1 MTTEQFEFFR
11 AWFDDYTTGF
21 MAESIDKTEMINLKY
36 QHTRRVCQEMEMLCS
51 QLNLPQSDALMAKTM
66 ALFHDV
72 GRYEQYQQYQTFL
85 DMKSVNHAELG
96 IQILIQKDVLK
107 NLKKNQQQ
115 LILSA
120 INFHNRKQLPP
131 NQSDKTLFF
140 AKLLRDADK
149 LDIWRMVIDYYY
161 RQGDETNGA
170 IELGLPDTPDISDGA
185 INNLLNQKIVEL
197 EHVKNTNDFKL
208 LQIGWVYDI
217 NFLPAL
223 MAVQQRGYLEKIF
236 DKLPELDSLNN
247 VRQAVLSYLS
257 HKIAQ
262 KKSNDKITAG

>member
-21 MAESIDKTEMINLKY
+21 MNESRDKTEMINLKY
-36 QHTRRVCQEMEMLCS
+36 QHTRHVCQEIEMLCS
-51 QLNLPQSDALMAKTM
+51 QLNLPESDTLMAKTM

-72 GRYEQYQQYQTFL
+72 GRYEQYQRYQTFL

-96 IQILIQKDVLK
+96 IQILIQNNVLK
-107 NLKKNQQQ
+107 NLNDHQQQ

-120 INFHNRKQLPP
+120 INFHNRKQLPLD
-131 NQSDKTLFF
+131 QSEKTLYFS
-140 AKLLRDADK
+140 KLLRDADK
-149 LDIWRMVIDYYY
+149 LDIWRVVIDYYY
-161 RQGDETNGA
+161 RVGDETNGA

-185 INNLLNQKIVEL
+185 INNLLNEKIVEL
-197 EHVKNTNDFKL
+197 EYVKNSNDFKL

-223 MAVQQRGYLEKIF
+223 KAVDQRGYLEKIF
-236 DKLPELDSLNN
+236 DKLPELDGLHH
-247 VRQAVLSYLS
+247 VRQAVRSYVNR
-257 HKIAQ
+257 KMT
-262 KKSNDKITAG
+262 KKNQLII